1 MVVDTSALMAIVLG
15 EEGYERYLE
24 AIINA
29 PSAVMSAV
37 NLYEASVATF
47 MKRRSKADV
56 DSLISLVGYLDIQI
70 VGFDAAMSAASR
82 ETYFR
87 YGKGVH
93 PAGLN
98 FGDCPAYVLAAK
110 RNEPLL
116 FKGDDFTQTDVVSAI

>member
-56 DSLISLVGYLDIQI
+56 DSLISLVSYLDIQI

-82 ETYFR
+82 EAYFR

-93 PAGLN
+93 PAGLK
-98 FGDCPAYVLAAK
+98 F
-110 RNEPLL
+110 R
-116 FKGDDFTQTDVVSAI
+116 